1 MPGKRRVSLS
11 ITSAYIDFHNN
22 AKRWLNEE
30 LNADL
35 AFNPFAAY
43 PKFTDDH
50 HTPPKVLV
58 ATTSPKASK
67 AMYDFC
73 DELVGAFP

>member
-1 MPGKRRVSLS
+1 MPGKRWVNQS
-11 ITSAYIDFHNN
+11 ITSAYINFHNN
-22 AKRWLNEE
+22 AKYWLNEE
-30 LNADL
+30 LNTDL
-35 AFNPFAAY
+35 AFDPFAAY

-50 HTPPKVLV
+50 HMPPKVLV

-73 DELVGAFP
+73 GELVGTFP